1 MKLNK
6 AMSKQ
11 RFKEEFIAYKRNG
24 GAMCFAYGDIR
35 IPVTYNEDD
44 DVIGVKVKGDDLNL
58 LVDYRL
64 DLLENLSNLEDM
76 LLEWHPEL
84 IR

>member
-11 RFKEEFIAYKRNG
+11 RFKEEIIAYKRNG
-24 GAMCFAYGDIR
+24 GAMCFAYDDVR
-35 IPVTYNEDD
+35 IPVTYNEEEDA
-44 DVIGVKVKGDDLNL
+44 IGVKVKGDDLSL
-58 LVDYRL
+58 PVDYRL

-76 LLEWHPEL
+76 LLEKHPEF